1 MEWWKSR
8 KIENCEKIEKWED
21 EKILISLILFG

>member
-8 KIENCEKIEKWED
+8 KIENGEKIEKWED